1 MTMSSSHSSGVSFE
15 TATLEFQNAWNDPSH
30 TQFELPPVNVNKVLK
45 DSIVLSQINV
55 SLGR

>member
-1 MTMSSSHSSGVSFE
+1 MSSSHSSGVSFE